1 MDAFIRDV
9 RYALTTMRRNR
20 GFAAAGLL
28 TLALGIGATTAVFSV
43 VYGVLLRPLPYPSA
57 DRRVRVWE
65 EYPGGSPIVRERWI
79 SNHTFYAWMERP
91 RTIDVL
97 GGYGTYEYTVST
109 NDENVR
115 MFGAE
120 VSPPLLAAV
129 GAIPIVGRLPAASE
143 ADPGSSRV
151 IVLSERLWR
160 DLFGGDPAALGRSLS
175 G

>member
-9 RYALTTMRRNR
+9 RYALTTMRRNK

-43 VYGVLLRPLPYPSA
+43 GYGVLLGPLPYPSA
-57 DRRVRVWE
+57 DRLVPVWGGN
-65 EYPGGSPIVRERWI
+65 PGGSPHGRDRWI
-79 SNHTFYAWMERP
+79 SNRTFYAWMEQP

-129 GAIPIVGRLPAASE
+129 GATPIVGRLPAASE
-143 ADPGSSRV
+143 AETGSSRV
-151 IVLSERLWR
+151 VVLSE
-160 DLFGGDPAALGRSLS
+160 
-175 G
+175 